1 MKFSSAALF
10 AVSALS
16 APQFPFDATAAINR
30 PNTIMAD
37 RISGGPGFDN
47 IDDRD
52 IIVNVDGQNQ
62 NALRGGLPYASP
74 GYRGGLP
81 YAGLGLSALPY
92 SGLGYGRPYGGL
104 GCRGLGLGA
113 CGHNFGC
120 GC

>member
-1 MKFSSAALF
+1 MKFSFAALL

-37 RISGGPGFDN
+37 KISGGPGGDY
-47 IDDRD
+47 IDDRN
-52 IIVNVDGQNQ
+52 IQVNVNGQNQ
-62 NALRGGLPYASP
+62 NALSGGLPYAALGS
-74 GYRGGLP
+74 GALP
-81 YAGLGLSALPY
+81 YAGLGY
-92 SGLGYGRPYGGL
+92 GLPYGGF
-104 GCRGLGLGA
+104 GYRGLGLGA

>member
-1 MKFSSAALF
+1 MKFSSAALL

-37 RISGGPGFDN
+37 KISGGPGFDN
-47 IDDRD
+47 IDNRD
-52 IIVNVDGQNQ
+52 IIVNVGNQNQ
-62 NALRGGLPYASP
+62 NALRGGLPYA
-74 GYRGGLP
+74 GLGALP
-81 YAGLGLSALPY
+81 YAGLGLGALPY
-92 SGLGYGRPYGGL
+92 AGLGYGRPYGGL
-104 GCRGLGLGA
+104 GYRGLGLGA